1 MNKPITVAREDFA
14 QALIK
19 LTNEAP
25 LPAFVKID
33 VLSGVTKALEPV
45 AMEEYNREKQAWDE
59 SQKGEEDVSSD

>member
-19 LTNEAP
+19 LTNETP

-45 AMEEYNREKQAWDE
+45 AMEEYNREKKAWDE
-59 SQKGEEDVSSD
+59 SQKEEEDVSSD

>member
-59 SQKGEEDVSSD
+59 SQKEEEDVSSD